1 MEITAEDIQKITLSE
16 EAIKDLIES
25 KKQELDYKASEELM
39 IAAAEAN
46 KDIQGELDK
55 MSRYDKI
62 NWLCRTTYL
71 IGYLEALTL
80 ANEAFKLLLAD
91 FVGGGYGIS
100 LFLYRLLPI
109 KLNAL
114 RGCYNG

>member
-1 MEITAEDIQKITLSE
+1 MQITAEDIQKITLSE

-39 IAAAEAN
+39 IAATEAN

-91 FVGGGYGIS
+91 FVGGGVRNKPFS
-100 LFLYRLLPI
+100 LQAVTDKI
-109 KLNAL
+109 KRSEGVL
-114 RGCYNG
+114 

>member
-1 MEITAEDIQKITLSE
+1 MQITAEDIQKITLSE

-71 IGYLEALTL
+71 IGYLEAINLM
-80 ANEAFKLLLAD
+80 NKVFKTLLAD
-91 FVGGGYGIS
+91 FVGGYRVT
-100 LFLYRLLPI
+100 LFLYRLLQSKYGAI
-109 KLNAL
+109 
-114 RGCYNG
+114 RGGCFYV